1 MSANTQQPSGAGVIV
16 PLAALVVVIAGMRA
30 AESIFIPFLLSI
42 FIGFISSPPLFW
54 LKRRGVPTFLSLLIV
69 IGAVISIMM
78 GIVAL
83 IGTSLDDITRSL
95 PFYQERLD
103 EIMASFFSWLKGMG
117 IKIPEQQIRSQ
128 FNPASAMNLV
138 TGLLAGL
145 GALLKNAFLILLTV
159 TFILLEASSF
169 PHKLRAAFGPNAS
182 FKHFSPF
189 RDKINRYLVIKTS
202 ISLITGF
209 IITIWLL
216 ILGVDYPFLWGFL
229 AFLLNYIPT
238 IGSIIAAVPAV
249 LLAIIQLGPGVAI
262 LTGLG
267 YFATNIAFGTL
278 LEPRFMGRGLGL
290 SALIVFLSLVFWGWV
305 FGPVGMLLSV
315 LLTMTLKIAL
325 DSYEDTR
332 WIGILLGPEEPPE
345 DVPLPSGNP

>member
-1 MSANTQQPSGAGVIV
+1 MSADARQPGGARVIV
-16 PLAALVVVIAGMRA
+16 SLAALVIVVAGMRA
-30 AESIFIPFLLSI
+30 AESILIPFLLSI
-42 FIGFISSPPLFW
+42 FIGFISTPPLFW
-54 LKRRGVPTFLSLLIV
+54 LKRQGIPTPLSLLIV

-83 IGTSLDDITRSL
+83 IGSSLDDITRSL
-95 PFYQERLD
+95 PFYQARL
-103 EIMASFFSWLKGMG
+103 EEAMSSFFAWLKGLG
-117 IKIPEQQIRSQ
+117 IKIPEKQLRSQ
-128 FNPASAMNLV
+128 FNPASVMNLV
-138 TGLLAGL
+138 TGLLTGL
-145 GALLKNAFLILLTV
+145 GALLKNVFLILLTV

-169 PHKLRAAFGPNAS
+169 PHKLRAAFGSNAS
-182 FKHFSPF
+182 FSHFSPF

-202 ISLITGF
+202 ISLITGVV
-209 IITIWLL
+209 ITIWLL
-216 ILGVDYPFLWGFL
+216 ILGVDYPFLLGFL

-249 LLAIIQLGPGVAI
+249 LLAMIQLGTGAAL

-267 YFATNIAFGTL
+267 YFVTNIAFGTII
-278 LEPRFMGRGLGL
+278 EPRFMGRGLGL

-305 FGPVGMLLSV
+305 LGPVGMLLSV

-332 WIGILLGPEEPPE
+332 WIGVLLGPEEPPE
-345 DVPLPSGNP
+345 DIPLPSGNP